1 MKFIKSGQAKR
12 APATGDL
19 YVLGDIGAA
28 LLAGAPETQQL
39 DIYMVDFAAGA
50 RNRVHIHK
58 NDQVLIGASGRG
70 ILADASG
77 ENIMEPGDVAVI
89 PAGHPHWHG
98 AAPDSDF
105 SHIAISTPG
114 DEITIVDED
123 ERGAWGAL
131 PEGEAL

>member
-1 MKFIKSGQAKR
+1 MKFIKSGQAPR
-12 APATGDL
+12 DPATGDL
-19 YVLGDIGAA
+19 YVMGDIGAA
-28 LLAGAPETQQL
+28 LLAGAPDTGQL

-70 ILADASG
+70 IVADAIG
-77 ENIMEPGDVAVI
+77 EHVMEPGDVAVI

-98 AAPDSDF
+98 ATTGSAF

-114 DEITIVDED
+114 DEITIVDGD
-123 ERGAWGAL
+123 DRGAWGAL
-131 PEGEAL
+131 PEGSDT